1 MHEQPITSTE
11 PTPTQQWFGRVRA
24 SAMRGFHELGEHRA
38 PVLLFLMAVAIAFVI
53 AILPADTAAPVAHPE
68 SSVGINTAAFEVL
81 PGQASDAP
89 VLGET
94 AEPADDARARN
105 GAVPF
110 VSGAIPAAAPFKL
123 AGSALDLERATRCLA
138 LAAMAEAG
146 QSDVGQRAVIQ
157 VVLNRVRHPAFAR
170 TVCGVVF
177 QGSERRTG
185 CQFTFTCDGSLARNY
200 NETAWEAARGRAAQA
215 LAGYVF
221 AAVGTATHY
230 HTDWVFPYWSPKL
243 EKLAR
248 IETHLFFRWPGY
260 WGSKAALRMG
270 YRGGEPAYGSAPVTP
285 VPAVSGMPGAAPSVE
300 SSAPPI
306 SGAELVM
313 RDPTGKANFV
323 LLGSGSADEALA
335 LARKLCTDPGTC
347 RVSGWSD
354 RAAIPARFPVPPEAR
369 ASLQF
374 SYSRDP
380 GGAEIALYNC
390 DTYKGLP
397 REKCIPKGAI
407 PR

>member
-1 MHEQPITSTE
+1 MHETTHSETEVTPI
-11 PTPTQQWFGRVRA
+11 QQWPGRIRA
-24 SAMRGFHELGEHRA
+24 SALRVYHELGEHRA
-38 PVLLFLMAVAIAFVI
+38 PVLLFVMALAIAAVI
-53 AILPADTAAPVAHPE
+53 ALLPADIASAPPTAQETPA
-68 SSVGINTAAFEVL
+68 GINTDAFEVL

-89 VLGET
+89 VIGEQI
-94 AEPADDARARN
+94 APANDARAKN
-105 GAVPF
+105 EAIPF
-110 VSGAIPAAAPFKL
+110 IAGPVPAAAAFKL
-123 AGSALDLERATRCLA
+123 AGTSTDFERATNCLA

-146 QSDVGQRAVIQ
+146 QSDIGQRAVIQ

-185 CQFTFTCDGSLARNY
+185 CQFTFTCDGSLGHQYSEDARRAARNR
-200 NETAWEAARGRAAQA
+200 AIEALR
-215 LAGYVF
+215 GYVF
-221 AAVGTATHY
+221 APVGTATHY
-230 HTDWVFPYWSPKL
+230 HTDWVFPTWSPKL

-270 YRGGEPAYGSAPVTP
+270 YRGGEPDMFGTP
-285 VPAVSGMPGAAPSVE
+285 VATASEVAPGAVPSVA
-300 SSAPPI
+300 SVAPPI
-306 SGAELVM
+306 SGGELVM
-313 RDPTGKANFV
+313 RDPTGHANFV
-323 LLGSGSADEALA
+323 LLGSGSADAALA

-347 RVSGWSD
+347 RVSGWTD
-354 RAAIPARFPVPPEAR
+354 RAAIPARFPVPSSAR

-380 GGAEIALYNC
+380 SGAEITLYNC

-397 REKCIPKGAI
+397 RDKCIPKGALA
-407 PR
+407 R